1 MPKTKKNYKE
11 MADDEL
17 SKELDGFVKGLF
29 NLRVRKVTDVVENP
43 SAFRQHR
50 REIARIK
57 TEQRARELK
66 KLAAQ
71 PRPAA
76 PKAAAPATKAR
87 APAAPPPGKPAGK

>member
-17 SKELDGFVKGLF
+17 AKELDGFVKGLF

-71 PRPAA
+71 PKPA
-76 PKAAAPATKAR
+76 PKAAAPKATT
-87 APAAPPPGKPAGK
+87 PAAPPPGKPAGK